1 MTPHESSS
9 SSASRAF
16 HPDLRGARW
25 LPRGVGHPFL
35 VWLMRRLPFP
45 SIRLSPRLTLSER
58 RVDDAGNVRVRII
71 KPRSDSAPRPAL
83 LWIHGGG
90 YVLGSARQDDE
101 LCARFAE
108 RLDAVVVSVD
118 YRLAPEHPY
127 PTPLDDCFAAFEFL
141 HRHASELGIDP
152 ARVVIG
158 GQSAGGGLA
167 AALTLLVYDRKR
179 PAPAL
184 QLLVYPMLD
193 DRTVLEKVDG
203 RFHRMWNQ
211 KSNAYGWRSYL
222 GRPPGS
228 PEITDHAAPARR
240 ASLVGLPPA
249 WIGVGTLDLFHDEDL
264 AYAARLRE
272 AGVPTRVEIV
282 EGAFHGFDA
291 VMPKRPVS
299 ERFFDSQVA
308 AIETSIAPRRV
319 GA

>member
-1 MTPHESSS
+1 
-9 SSASRAF
+9 
-16 HPDLRGARW
+16 
-25 LPRGVGHPFL
+25 
-35 VWLMRRLPFP
+35 MRRLPLP
-45 SIRLSPRLTLSER
+45 SFRLPPRLTQSER
-58 RVDDAGNVRVRII
+58 RVDDAGHVRVRII
-71 KPRSDSAPRPAL
+71 APRSEGTPRPAL

-118 YRLAPEHPY
+118 YRLAPEHHY

-141 HRHASELGIDP
+141 HRNAGELGIDP

-167 AALTLLVYDRKR
+167 AALTLLVHDRKR

-193 DRTVLEKVDG
+193 DRTVLKNVDG
-203 RFHRMWNQ
+203 RLHRMWNQ

-222 GRPPGS
+222 GRAPGS

-240 ASLVGLPPA
+240 ESFVGLPPA
-249 WIGVGTLDLFHDEDL
+249 WIGVGTLDLFHEEDL

-272 AGVPTRVEIV
+272 AGVPTSVEIV

-308 AIETSIAPRRV
+308 AIEARIASRLL
-319 GA
+319 GT